1 MRAPGTIGKWRGY
14 LFSIFE
20 KRKTCQRETNQPWTK
35 KDGELTAALRRYWR
49 DTLGSLP
56 LGQHP
61 LCSKLSELLDEAPAA
76 SNVPA
81 LTGSTPNLASYALFS
96 HNWHKTF
103 RKFKYKPLLSLN
115 LNKQSV

>member
-20 KRKTCQRETNQPWTK
+20 NAKPASEKRINLGPK

-61 LCSKLSELLDEAPAA
+61 PCSKLSELLDEAPAA